1 MNRATAPRRASAVQ
15 GFRLTQFD
23 VPSDGAADVIDGL
36 RSTPKTLPSRFFY
49 DDRGSDLFDR
59 ICDLPEYYPTR
70 TEEAILQAAAPE
82 IVALT
87 GPAELVEFGSGS
99 GRKTRLLIEAA
110 AALGHELYYLP
121 IDVSEGALS
130 ASAREL
136 RAAFPTLKIW
146 GLAGTYEQAL
156 AAMPPRALARRL
168 ALFLGSTIGNLNDAE
183 CAAFLD
189 RVRAGLQPGDFFL
202 VGCDLRKPVEVLEA
216 AYNDAAGVTADFNRN
231 ILRHLNRR
239 FDGDFAPERFV
250 HRARY
255 NPVEHQIEMLLI
267 SQTEQR
273 ASLRRLDLDVSFRS
287 GEPVRTEISR
297 KFDLAMFLALFAA
310 HGFEMVEGW
319 RDAREWFAVT
329 LFRVP

>member
-1 MNRATAPRRASAVQ
+1 MSTASAPRHATAVSR
-15 GFRLTQFD
+15 FRLTQFD
-23 VPSDGAADVIDGL
+23 VPSDGAADVIGGL
-36 RSTPKTLPSRFFY
+36 RATPKTLPSRFFY

-70 TEEAILQAAAPE
+70 TEEAILQAAAAE
-82 IVALT
+82 IAALT

-110 AALGHELYYLP
+110 AARGHDLFYLP
-121 IDVSEGALS
+121 IDVSEGALA

-136 RAAFPTLKIW
+136 RATFPELEIW

-156 AAMPPRALARRL
+156 ADLPPRALARRL

-183 CAAFLD
+183 CADFLD
-189 RVRAGLQPGDFFL
+189 RVRDGLEAGDFFL
-202 VGCDLRKPVEVLEA
+202 VGCDLRKPVEILEA

-239 FDGDFAPERFV
+239 YDGNFAPDRFV

-255 NPVEHQIEMLLI
+255 NTAEHQIEMLLI
-267 SQTEQR
+267 SQAEQR
-273 ASLRRLDLDVSFRS
+273 AALRRLDLSVSFDA
-287 GEPVRTEISR
+287 GEEVRTEISR
-297 KFDLAMFLALFAA
+297 KFDLAAFVALFAK
-310 HGFEMVEGW
+310 HGFKAVEGW
-319 RDAREWFAVT
+319 RDERDWFAVT
-329 LFRVP
+329 LFEAR